1 MRYFASVVVFFC
13 FCINALY
20 GQQNLVLNPSFE
32 DVNEEELRCG
42 FYMSPVEFNNAI
54 QYWNVPS
61 FGTSDIY
68 HMSLNE
74 SCLTS
79 PLNPFMASLL
89 PRTGDS
95 MVGIIV
101 SQSTD
106 FLEEEINNYREYVQG
121 QLSSPLIVGN
131 TYKVK
136 FYIYLSNYSSYAV
149 NNIGIKFFS
158 DSFFQDNQ
166 HLINLTPDANHMDV
180 VMTRDEWFLIEFEF
194 IPQTVGLTY
203 FVIGNFFSNENTLV
217 EIVEGTVTN
226 PIPELITY
234 SYYFIDD
241 VSIEDISLPIFEQLA
256 PHCKG
261 ANFTLPEE
269 SENGYTGNWSPAI
282 NNQETTT
289 YTFTPDNPDVESI
302 TLTVEIIEPYIEPI
316 FDIETT
322 RCKGTIFTLPRIS
335 ENGIAGTWSPEINN
349 PTTTTTTTTYTFTP
363 EDGSCALETSVTM
376 EVVNRIIPEF
386 DISTII
392 CKGTTITL
400 PSVSENGIA
409 GTWSPEINNPT
420 TTTTTYTF
428 TPEEGSC
435 ALETSVTIEIV
446 NRIIPEFDISTII
459 CKGTTIT
466 LPSVS
471 ENGIA
476 GTWSPEINN
485 QQTTTYTFTPVGHDC
500 AVPVKVTVE
509 VKRIDTPLL
518 NSYCT
523 KNELYVEVL
532 TPDLENQFQWQING
546 IAIDEFL
553 PTIRL
558 TKYANLL
565 HDNQNIVTVRMTN
578 TSGCVTSSTIEIENK
593 NLCIIPRGIS
603 PQGDGLNDTFDLSHF
618 GGVSLQI
625 FNRYGMKIYEKKNYK
640 NEWFGQTNSS
650 NTLLPSGTYFYQI
663 VTHRGEVLTGW
674 VQLVY

>member
-349 PTTTTTTTTYTFTP
+349 
-363 EDGSCALETSVTM
+363 
-376 EVVNRIIPEF
+376 
-386 DISTII
+386 
-392 CKGTTITL
+392 
-400 PSVSENGIA
+400 
-409 GTWSPEINNPT
+409 
-420 TTTTTYTF
+420 
-428 TPEEGSC
+428 
-435 ALETSVTIEIV
+435 
-446 NRIIPEFDISTII
+446 
-459 CKGTTIT
+459 
-466 LPSVS
+466 
-471 ENGIA
+471 
-476 GTWSPEINN
+476 